1 MNQSCMG
8 WLNGTPGTSGPAS
21 RFTGASGGAS
31 KEARISLAV
40 PISEADALASGK
52 TITEDRAEFD
62 PKTGR
67 FAARRVKALGAIVL
81 SEAPLP
87 KPYATVAARAMLEA
101 VREQGFAAIGAGE
114 FVEETLSRIALLE
127 QAGLIEAQG
136 QSMDSL
142 LASAD
147 NWLLPCLKKAGAQ
160 VPADYKVR
168 EALIASFD
176 WQVQEALRTA
186 VPLSLELPSGQTA
199 RVDYLDPRAPLVS
212 ARAQAFWGCAEHLRI
227 ANGRVP
233 VTVEML
239 SPGMKPVATTQDL
252 PAFWQGG
259 YKDMAKDMRGRYP
272 KHDWPDDPASARAH
286 EGRTKKRL

>member
-1 MNQSCMG
+1 
-8 WLNGTPGTSGPAS
+8 
-21 RFTGASGGAS
+21 
-31 KEARISLAV
+31 
-40 PISEADALASGK
+40 
-52 TITEDRAEFD
+52 
-62 PKTGR
+62 
-67 FAARRVKALGAIVL
+67 
-81 SEAPLP
+81 
-87 KPYATVAARAMLEA
+87 
-101 VREQGFAAIGAGE
+101 
-114 FVEETLSRIALLE
+114 VEETLSRIALLE
-127 QAGLIEAQG
+127 RAGLIETQG
-136 QSMDSL
+136 QSMDGL

-147 NWLLPCLKKAGAQ
+147 DWLLPCLKKAGAQ

-168 EALIASFD
+168 EALIASLD

-186 VPLSLELPSGQTA
+186 APLSLELPSGQTA

-272 KHDWPDDPASARAH
+272 KHDWPEDPASARAH